1 MNLYEH
7 QQRYLNSLLGNAVKL
22 CFFIQIVNQ
31 GLRGKY
37 QDVKNISPI
46 GSPEPNP
53 NQIFKSPP
61 KSPISP
67 ISAAQRLNVRVKKD
81 KPRDSFANA
90 IRNNIY

>member
-1 MNLYEH
+1 MSITY
-7 QQRYLNSLLGNAVKL
+7 V
-22 CFFIQIVNQ
+22 FIQIVNQ

-53 NQIFKSPP
+53 NKIFKSPP